1 MVILVFEI
9 QLTIANICS
18 DSFVCFT
25 VFSNAITY
33 AAFILFGSRVQN
45 KIATKFLQKK
55 YQHFLGPDSP
65 K

>member
-9 QLTIANICS
+9 QLTIANICG

-33 AAFILFGSRVQN
+33 AAFILFRSRVQN

-55 YQHFLGPDSP
+55 YEHFLSPDSP
-65 K
+65 N